1 VDWIPGSAGSTGSK
15 SRQDNRI
22 TGIRNQLLRSGSY
35 LHWID
40 TIL

>member
-22 TGIRNQLLRSGSY
+22 TGIRNQLFTVR
-35 LHWID
+35 IVPA
-40 TIL
+40 